1 MPTPKYFRHLR
12 DLASEFGIPFIIDET
27 RTGLGKT
34 GKFWAYEHWFLDN
47 SPDFVTFGR
56 AAVASGYFSTANFRP
71 SEAHKLTT
79 ICNGSMEK
87 LVALKHIV
95 DYIKRKDLLERTDD
109 TGAFI
114 KAELDRVNQKSDIYT
129 NLRGNGTFLGFDLKD
144 SNSVNHFQTHLIRN
158 GILAS
163 MVGHRTIGIRPSLM
177 LEPNHASHF
186 RDVFQSYNPSFHFD
200 VVMN

>member
-34 GKFWAYEHWFLDN
+34 GKLWAHEHWFLDN

-56 AAVASGYFSTANFRP
+56 AAVASGYFSTAKFRP

-87 LVALKHIV
+87 LVALKHILNL
-95 DYIKRKDLLERTDD
+95 IKRKNLIEKTDD

-114 KAELDRVNQKSDIYT
+114 KAELDRVNKKDQFFT

-144 SNSVNHFQTHLIRN
+144 SKAVNHLQTHLIRN
-158 GILAS
+158 GILVS
-163 MVGHRTIGIRPSLM
+163 MVGHRTIGLRPSLM
-177 LEPNHASHF
+177 LEPNHASHL
-186 RDVFQSYNPSFHFD
+186 RDALKSYNPRFHFNVAMD
-200 VVMN
+200 

>member
-12 DLASEFGIPFIIDET
+12 DLASEFGIPFIVDET

-56 AAVASGYFSTANFRP
+56 AAVASGYFTTANFRP

-87 LVALKHIV
+87 LIALKHIV
-95 DYIKRKDLLERTDD
+95 DYINRKSLIERTDD

-114 KAELDRVNQKSDIYT
+114 KAELDRINEKSEIYT

-144 SNSVNHFQTHLIRN
+144 SRSVNHFQTHLIRN

-163 MVGHRTIGIRPSLM
+163 MVGHRTIGIRPSLL

-186 RDVFQSYNPSFHFD
+186 RDVFKSYNPSFHFD
-200 VVMN
+200 AVMD